1 MYLNTEYKYSKCIK
15 YNVFIYCPALVVMDV
30 PTLSKIYKNELPVRV
45 YEKHPTLH
53 NSHLLAIA
61 HCILIKI

>member
-1 MYLNTEYKYSKCIK
+1 MNSYKNDS
-15 YNVFIYCPALVVMDV
+15 
-30 PTLSKIYKNELPVRV
+30 YKNESPVTV

-61 HCILIKI
+61 HCILIKYS